1 MKTIQSNHTQRAAL
15 NVRSPKSLSRLRGAL
30 ALALLPL
37 LTGSCALLYPDVPWQ
52 RIEMPLDVTK
62 TGNPVAWSVVLTGKE
77 RYRLFIDF
85 TANDL
90 RRDDLWGEFTRLFGD
105 RDHPNEYPG
114 IPLDLEITAYNG
126 PSCSLQ
132 KAKTSVGNKR
142 MFKTRA
148 NQSNEATSSVPGR
161 NVTRVLDRSYYNN
174 SFTPEIIPKCF
185 IVEVTRAAPELAPY
199 QPHLV
204 LEEFSRGMH

>member
-1 MKTIQSNHTQRAAL
+1 MKTIQPSRTQGPAMNAR
-15 NVRSPKSLSRLRGAL
+15 RPKSLSRLRSAL
-30 ALALLPL
+30 ALILLPL

-62 TGNPVAWSVVLTGKE
+62 TGNPVAWSVVLTGKG

-85 TANDL
+85 MAEDLERNDY
-90 RRDDLWGEFTRLFGD
+90 WHEFSRLFGRRNFED
-105 RDHPNEYPG
+105 EYPG

-126 PSCSLQ
+126 PSCRLPM
-132 KAKTSVGNKR
+132 AKTSIGNKET
-142 MFKTRA
+142 FHTRA

-161 NVTRVLDRSYYNN
+161 NVTRVLDRAYYNRF
-174 SFTPEIIPKCF
+174 SSSEATPKCF